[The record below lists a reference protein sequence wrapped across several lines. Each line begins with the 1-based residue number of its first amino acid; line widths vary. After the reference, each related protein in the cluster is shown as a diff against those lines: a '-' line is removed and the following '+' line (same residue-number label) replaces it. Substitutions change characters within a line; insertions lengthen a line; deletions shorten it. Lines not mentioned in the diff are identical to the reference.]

1 MAQKIDATF
10 HQDYSFSFSVFHELN
25 IFSPC
30 SNSLVAAATAEAAAA
45 TVDRLSWRNILFA
58 ITASFLLLLHKNFPR
73 SCCPNPSCLVL
84 YRNFHR
90 YVVVS
95 AVRWSTAVIVC
106 IAIFSDPGLEIE
118 GP

>member
-1 MAQKIDATF
+1 MAQKTDVTF
-10 HQDYSFSFSVFHELN
+10 HQDYSFSFSVFHEL
-25 IFSPC
+25 IFFSPC
-30 SNSLVAAATAEAAAA
+30 SNSRVAAATAEAAAA

-84 YRNFHR
+84 YRNSHR
-90 YVVVS
+90 CVIVT
-95 AVRWSTAVIVC
+95 AVRWLIAIIVC